1 VTTDSD
7 ANPAPGWYQ
16 DPYGTPAWRYWDGSQ
31 WTDHVA
37 PWTAREP
44 SPAERVADERR
55 WARYAKWAFAAL
67 VPFQIGAQ
75 VVGAWQYDRVYGG
88 RLFADNAPDQVNLF
102 DPAWAGTALT
112 LCALGGLAA
121 ILVLGYWCMQAAR
134 AAQAQG
140 IQIVRSPGLAMAGW
154 IIPIINLWW
163 PPQAIRS
170 FAKDRDALR
179 HVVGWWICYIVSV
192 LASIGAT
199 IVAGTNDFGAAI
211 PFLVVGA
218 TSILSFALLGVQ
230 VVDMVLHLH
239 EQGVPAAEQG

>member
-1 VTTDSD
+1 
-7 ANPAPGWYQ
+7 
-16 DPYGTPAWRYWDGSQ
+16 
-31 WTDHVA
+31 
-37 PWTAREP
+37 
-44 SPAERVADERR
+44 
-55 WARYAKWAFAAL
+55 
-67 VPFQIGAQ
+67 
-75 VVGAWQYDRVYGG
+75 
-88 RLFADNAPDQVNLF
+88 
-102 DPAWAGTALT
+102 
-112 LCALGGLAA
+112 
-121 ILVLGYWCMQAAR
+121 MQAAR

-163 PPQAIRS
+163 PPQTIRS

-199 IVAGTNDFGAAI
+199 IVAGTNDFDAAI

-239 EQGVPAAEQG
+239 EQGVPQAPEQD